1 MTSQVGVQRVGFTVT
16 ENRRLHKTKLHAGG
30 CGESPFYLSRA
41 DCMFTSHRSTVQ
53 YYSAISVHSLVELI
67 TLSRIMNELCS
78 KVVEGEISFGGYYRE
93 ITSAT
98 SIHKYWSE
106 G

>member
-1 MTSQVGVQRVGFTVT
+1 MPRVFLSVT
-16 ENRRLHKTKLHAGG
+16 EQSSLYKAKVVMWL

-78 KVVEGEISFGGYYRE
+78 KVVEGEISCQGYYRE
-93 ITSAT
+93 I
-98 SIHKYWSE
+98 
-106 G
+106 